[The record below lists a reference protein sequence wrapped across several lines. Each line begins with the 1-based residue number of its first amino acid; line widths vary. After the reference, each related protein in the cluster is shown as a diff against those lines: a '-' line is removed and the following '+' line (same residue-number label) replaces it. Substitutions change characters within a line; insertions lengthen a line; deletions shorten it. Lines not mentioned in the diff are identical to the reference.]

1 MIGGEKEIPCGEVK
15 KLVELRKQFGVP
27 GKHPMEKLCPGCYEG
42 DDTCSMSPTEANK
55 KYGVESSAAY
65 HGFQPLPSQVCPTPS
80 SSNKDMESLVAEVTK
95 KVMEQLNK

>member
-1 MIGGEKEIPCGEVK
+1 MVSPVNIS
-15 KLVELRKQFGVP
+15 RKISKRTKINAVSYTHLDVYKRQ
-27 GKHPMEKLCPGCYEG
+27 
-42 DDTCSMSPTEANK
+42 
-55 KYGVESSAAY
+55 VESSAAY

>member
-1 MIGGEKEIPCGEVK
+1 
-15 KLVELRKQFGVP
+15 
-27 GKHPMEKLCPGCYEG
+27 MEKLCPGCYEG

-65 HGFQPLPSQVCPTPS
+65 HVSNRFLHRICPTPS